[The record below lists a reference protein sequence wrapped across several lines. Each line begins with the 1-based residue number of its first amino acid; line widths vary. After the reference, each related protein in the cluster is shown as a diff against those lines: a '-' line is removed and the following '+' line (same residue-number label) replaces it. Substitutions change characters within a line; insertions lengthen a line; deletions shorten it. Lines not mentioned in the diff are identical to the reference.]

1 MTRLLREMLF
11 TKIVLHQIYY
21 PKMIS
26 HKKFIQELYYHKPA
40 TQKQINT
47 INNMVG
53 RYISFEGKNYLALE
67 SL

>member
-1 MTRLLREMLF
+1 
-11 TKIVLHQIYY
+11 
-21 PKMIS
+21 MIS
-26 HKKFIQELYYHKPA
+26 NKNFMQELYYHKPA

-47 INNMVG
+47 INNMIG